1 MNLIMK
7 EEKTINDALLD
18 IQARLKAPKGQT
30 NNFGHYKYR
39 SAEDILEAVK
49 PLLKENGCFLTIS
62 DDIVMVGSRIYV
74 KATITLSKNGE
85 TIHTTAFAR
94 ESKSKSGMDASQI
107 TGAASSYAR
116 KYALN
121 GLFCI
126 DDTKDADALNTNKE
140 YTQPPTDPNLEL
152 ILANIKATRNLDELS
167 KIWHECSAYQPNPIF
182 SGAVSARKKELQS
195 Q

>member
-1 MNLIMK
+1 MK

-30 NNFGHYKYR
+30 NNLGHYKYR

-94 ESKSKSGMDASQI
+94 ESENKSGMDASQI
-107 TGAASSYAR
+107 TGASSSYAR

>member
-1 MNLIMK
+1 MK

-94 ESKSKSGMDASQI
+94 ESESKSGMDASQI

>member
-1 MNLIMK
+1 MK

-94 ESKSKSGMDASQI
+94 ESESKSGMDASQI

-126 DDTKDADALNTNKE
+126 DDTTDTDALNTNKE

>member
-94 ESKSKSGMDASQI
+94 ESESKSGMDASQI

-167 KIWHECSAYQPNPIF
+167 EIWHECSAYQPNPIF

>member
-1 MNLIMK
+1 MK

-94 ESKSKSGMDASQI
+94 ESESKSGMDASQI

-167 KIWHECSAYQPNPIF
+167 EIWHECSAYQPNPIF

>member
-1 MNLIMK
+1 MK

-94 ESKSKSGMDASQI
+94 ESESKSGMDASQI

-140 YTQPPTDPNLEL
+140 YTQPPTDPNIEL

>member
-1 MNLIMK
+1 MK

-18 IQARLKAPKGQT
+18 IQAKLKAPKGQT

-49 PLLKENGCFLTIS
+49 PLLKDNGCFLTIS

-85 TIHTTAFAR
+85 TIQTTAFAR
-94 ESKSKSGMDASQI
+94 ESESKSGMDASQI

>member
-1 MNLIMK
+1 MK

-18 IQARLKAPKGQT
+18 IQARLKVPKGQT

-94 ESKSKSGMDASQI
+94 ESESKSGMDASQI